1 MHYPAKDKH
10 KAAAV
15 SATRPALLFAGHVTR
30 CYRKTVFRPNGTNDW
45 VISYTLG
52 GKAIYTQPCGEF
64 EAGPGDLIILAP
76 GSYHHYAP
84 VEPGGW
90 DCLWAHVLPRPTWLP
105 VLQTRASGESLYR
118 YAISDTSTRGL
129 IRAAFFRTIKYAQS
143 APAALSGELAL
154 NALEEVVWLLARES
168 ALNSG
173 TQRVS
178 APIRSVQE
186 HLANNLAEDQSL
198 ESLAKLAHLSPS
210 RLVHRF
216 KDETGESVIACLLRL
231 RLQHAARL
239 LEFTEQSVK
248 EIAAES
254 GFKSPFYFTRQ
265 FHRANGASPR
275 TFRAE
280 RRSK

>member
-10 KAAAV
+10 KEAL
-15 SATRPALLFAGHVTR
+15 RPTLLCAGHMTR
-30 CYRKTVFRPNGTNDW
+30 CYRKTVMRPHGTNDW
-45 VISYTLG
+45 LITYTLA
-52 GKAIYTQPCGEF
+52 GKGLYQQPCGEF
-64 EAGPGDLIILAP
+64 EVGAGDLVALEP

-90 DCLWAHVLPRPTWLP
+90 DSLWAHVLPRPAWLP
-105 VLQTRASGESLYR
+105 VLRTHATGEGLFR
-118 YAISDTSTRGL
+118 YPISDVSTRGL

-154 NALEEVVWLLARES
+154 NALEEVVWLLAREV

-173 TQRVS
+173 TQRIT
-178 APIRSVQE
+178 APIRAVLE
-186 HLANNLAEDQSL
+186 HLTNNLAEDHSL
-198 ESLAKLAHLSPS
+198 ESLAQLAHVSPS

-254 GFKSPFYFTRQ
+254 GFQSPFYFARQ
-265 FHRANGASPR
+265 FRRANAVSPR
-275 TFRAE
+275 EFRAQ
-280 RRSK
+280 RRSQSTPA